1 MNSKKYLISY
11 LILLYE
17 RTVETRRMAQV
28 ER

>member
-17 RTVETRRMAQV
+17 KTVETRRMAQV
-28 ER
+28 EL